1 MKKVNLL
8 AAAVVA
14 ATFMA
19 PAANATLNAD
29 TALKGDVSYFR
40 AAVFSKHFDSNPN
53 DVGRLGNEND
63 TYIELAPGVTLAE
76 IDNTVWD
83 FRTSFAMQSRK
94 QGSWQDTNGDLTF
107 ANTQAFMRVS
117 GLFDFDPGAVL
128 WVGKKYVRSDSFI
141 TDQYWRNVSGNGV
154 GIENLSLGSGK
165 FRANWTRRD
174 STATFDSSLKND
186 ADSKGVYY
194 KSDKDNYDEVQYIPG
209 YGKVYSKKIDASKV
223 ISPKDISTNIF
234 DVDYNFAPIDGTNL
248 DFGYTVIVPQRYSSE
263 YSSWNYK
270 LAHDISNGHILTL
283 SFGEA
288 LLGGWNET
296 IVRYITGSTAFSGFG
311 DGTWLQS
318 NATSSTYTWD
328 ILDKGAVGFTD
339 NFRMYYHVRGSIN
352 GGYDKQ
358 LTKLDKVKTFQL
370 VVRPEL
376 QLTKMTKLDLELGM
390 FTQSNTYLDSKDNT
404 NTQQQKATL
413 AYCVTPNASSF
424 YNNTEIRFFVTYKH
438 AGHNAGEFAAFKNG
452 YNHVVEKADGSLET
466 VSTGRN
472 RNNVTVFGVQANA
485 WF

>member
-14 ATFMA
+14 ATFMV
-19 PAANATLNAD
+19 PAANATINAD
-29 TALKGDVSYFR
+29 TALKGDVSCFR

-63 TYIELAPGVTLAE
+63 LYIELAPGVTLAE

-94 QGSWQDTNGDLTF
+94 QGAWQDTNGDLTF

-141 TDQYWRNVSGNGV
+141 TDQFWRNVSGYGV

-165 FRANWTRRD
+165 LRANWTRRD
-174 STATFDSSLKND
+174 SSATFDSTLDND
-186 ADSKGVYY
+186 AKFKYTEY
-194 KSDKDNYDEVQYIPG
+194 KEVTDDKAYDVKVD
-209 YGKVYSKKIDASKV
+209 GKKYKKVDVSSA
-223 ISPKDISTNIF
+223 ISPSDISTNIF
-234 DVDYNFAPIDGTNL
+234 DVDYNFAPVDGTNL

-270 LAHDISNGHILTL
+270 LAHDISNGHIFTL
-283 SFGEA
+283 GFGEA

-296 IVRYITGSTAFSGFG
+296 YVRYITGSTAFSGFG
-311 DGTWLQS
+311 DGTWLQD
-318 NATSSTYTWD
+318 NATSSTYTWE
-328 ILDKGAVGFTD
+328 ILDKGTVSFTD
-339 NFRMYYHVRGSIN
+339 SFRMYYHVRGTIN

-358 LTKLDKVKTFQL
+358 LTSLDKSKAFQL
-370 VVRPEL
+370 IVRPEL

-390 FTQSNTYLDSKDNT
+390 ITQSNTYLDSKDDT
-404 NTQQQKATL
+404 NAQQQKATL
-413 AYCVTPNASSF
+413 AYCVTPNASAF
-424 YNNTEIRFFVTYKH
+424 YATPEIRFFVTYKH
-438 AGHNAGEFAAFKNG
+438 AGHNAEEFAAFKKD
-452 YNHVVEKADGSLET
+452 YSHVVTKTDGSLENVT
-466 VSTGRN
+466 TGRN
-472 RNNVTVFGVQANA
+472 RNNVTVFGVQATA